1 MTTYSSKLCLSG
13 LLLAFGMFGLGESAS
28 GVTTRYWDCCKPS
41 CAWPGKAQVSKP
53 VNTCNIGDQYDYN
66 SNAQSGCGGGSAY
79 SCSNQE
85 PWAVNDGLA
94 YGFAAVKLAGK
105 SEWDWCCACYRYVQH
120 IHAFHRSQI
129 RNINAKTIVQYSLTF
144 TSGAVAGKTMIVQA
158 TNTGGDLGQN
168 HFDLAIPGGGVGI
181 FNGCSQQWGGINLG
195 NRFGGFVDRSQCATL
210 SAQWQ
215 GGCYWR
221 FDWFKNADNPSVEF
235 EEVSCPQAMIDR
247 TGCGRWS

>member
-1 MTTYSSKLCLSG
+1 MTTFSSKVWLSG
-13 LLLAFGMFGLGESAS
+13 LLVAFLTFGFGESAS

-53 VNTCNIGDQYDYN
+53 VNTCNIQDQYDHN
-66 SNAQSGCGGGSAY
+66 SNAPSGCGGGSAFT
-79 SCSNQE
+79 CSNQE
-85 PWAVNDGLA
+85 PWAVNGGLA
-94 YGFAAVKLAGK
+94 YGFAAAKLAGK
-105 SEWDWCCACYRYVQH
+105 SERDWCCACYKY
-120 IHAFHRSQI
+120 IH
-129 RNINAKTIVQYSLTF
+129 TCIVPISDSSTLTPLNRLSF
-144 TSGAVAGKTMIVQA
+144 TSGAIAGKTMIVQV

-195 NRFGGFVDRSQCATL
+195 NRYGGFTDRSQCATL
-210 SAQWQ
+210 PAQWQ